1 MSRRRKLEKFADL
14 KRFDQV
20 YEMTEPGSEIVI
32 QNLSTQ
38 KIMKG
43 LWRSDAFSN
52 EHPLCIELAC
62 GRGEYTIALG
72 RKYPETNYIGVDIK
86 GARIWQGATIARE
99 EELENVAFLRIR
111 IEQLVNYF
119 DPEEVDEIWIT
130 FPDPFPGKENRRLTS
145 NRFLDSYH
153 RILKKGGIV
162 NFKTDDNDLFE
173 YSLEIARAS
182 TKYRLVYNN
191 DNIYDSS
198 LYLEELEIKTYYERQ
213 HLSNKKTI
221 KYLQLEK
228 ID

>member
-20 YEMTEPGSEIVI
+20 YEMTEPGSEIVYK
-32 QNLSTQ
+32 NHSTQ
-38 KIMKG
+38 KVMKG
-43 LWRSDAFSN
+43 LWRSEAFAN
-52 EHPLCIELAC
+52 AHPLCIELAC

-72 RKYPETNYIGVDIK
+72 RKYPKTNFIGVDIK

-99 EELENVAFLRIR
+99 EELTNVAFLRIR
-111 IEQLVNYF
+111 IEQLINYF

-145 NRFLDSYH
+145 TRFLDSYH

-162 NFKTDDNDLFE
+162 NFKTDDPDLFE
-173 YSLEIARAS
+173 YSLEIAQAS
-182 TKYRLVYNN
+182 TKYRLLYHN

-213 HLSNKKTI
+213 HLTNKKTI